1 MQQPCND
8 KRPLACFNAGMTYDL
23 ADCGPAAAHLVACDP
38 HWAPLIARVGP
49 PDLALKPMREP
60 WEALVRAIAH
70 QQIHGRAAEAILGRF
85 IALYPGHEFPT
96 PSAVIATDDTVMRAC
111 GFSAGKVASIRGIAE
126 GARSGLVPT
135 LAEAQTLSDDELIA
149 RLVTLRG
156 VGRWTVEMLLMFTLA
171 RPDVLPIDDFGV
183 REGWRQL
190 KQLEKQPKP
199 KALGAIGQ
207 AWSPWR
213 SAAAWYLWRAAEL
226 SRKPA

>member
-1 MQQPCND
+1 
-8 KRPLACFNAGMTYDL
+8 MTHDL

-38 HWAPLIARVGP
+38 DWAPLIARVGP
-49 PDLALKPMREP
+49 PALPLKPLREP

-85 IALYPGHEFPT
+85 LALYPDTDFPT
-96 PSAVIATDDTVMRAC
+96 PDAVVASDDAVMRAC

-135 LAEAQTLSDDELIA
+135 LAEAQALSDDELIA
-149 RLVTLRG
+149 RLVALRG

-171 RPDVLPIDDFGV
+171 RPDVLPVDDFGV

-190 KQLEKQPKP
+190 KQLPEQPKP
-199 KALGAIGQ
+199 KALGVIGQ

-213 SAAAWYLWRAAEL
+213 SSAAWYLWRAAEL